1 MIHPKDEGKFVN
13 AVLKYQVKSILQ
25 EGVIDLHMTLGE
37 LELKSFEHTQ
47 NNLKQA
53 QLPYFV
59 RVRTFQLLSYYQL
72 LLLIL
77 LAGTRFVRPSAA
89 DDVSVGADG
98 YRH

>member
-1 MIHPKDEGKFVN
+1 MIWQLIKPRDEGKFVN

-37 LELKSFEHTQ
+37 LELKGFEHTQ

-59 RVRTFQLLSYYQL
+59 RVRCHSLKLF
-72 LLLIL
+72 
-77 LAGTRFVRPSAA
+77 
-89 DDVSVGADG
+89 
-98 YRH
+98 